1 MKLDRASN
9 IVILACLIGLS
20 IMAVYVNT
28 CNEKLIPL
36 LLVPVAMMIYAKKV
50 NEKEIND
57 NES

>member
-1 MKLDRASN
+1 MKLDKASN
-9 IVILACLIGLS
+9 IIIMACLIGLG

-28 CNEKLIPL
+28 NNEKLISL
-36 LLVPVAMMIYAKKV
+36 LLIPVAMMIYAKKV